1 MPLYVKTK
9 ERPHCLILQ
18 SHVRRPVNDIPA
30 ENVFR
35 DTVGGI
41 CCYCFKVLFF
51 FNAFKNKRKV
61 EEVSLSYA
69 LSQRLKWEMCV
80 G

>member
-9 ERPHCLILQ
+9 ERTHCLILQ

-51 FNAFKNKRKV
+51 LMLFRIK
-61 EEVSLSYA
+61 E
-69 LSQRLKWEMCV
+69 RLKRFH
-80 G
+80 